1 MNIEQ
6 LEQVVS
12 LVNKHSIVQE
22 LKKIAYH
29 DAGMDKKYKDFP
41 IPSILKGSEQETEL
55 REDVNGK
62 YEYKGSV
69 YMNVEGAE
77 FIAISVNKIDK
88 AKDMSEIRY

>member
-1 MNIEQ
+1 M
-6 LEQVVS
+6 
-12 LVNKHSIVQE
+12 
-22 LKKIAYH
+22 
-29 DAGMDKKYKDFP
+29 
-41 IPSILKGSEQETEL
+41 

-69 YMNVEGAE
+69 YMNVEGADGAE

>member
-1 MNIEQ
+1 
-6 LEQVVS
+6 
-12 LVNKHSIVQE
+12 
-22 LKKIAYH
+22 
-29 DAGMDKKYKDFP
+29 MDKKYKDFP

-62 YEYKGSV
+62 YEYKGSI

>member
-1 MNIEQ
+1 
-6 LEQVVS
+6 
-12 LVNKHSIVQE
+12 
-22 LKKIAYH
+22 
-29 DAGMDKKYKDFP
+29 MDKKYKDFP
-41 IPSILKGSEQETEL
+41 IPFILKGSEQETEL

>member
-1 MNIEQ
+1 M
-6 LEQVVS
+6 
-12 LVNKHSIVQE
+12 
-22 LKKIAYH
+22 
-29 DAGMDKKYKDFP
+29 DFP

>member
-1 MNIEQ
+1 
-6 LEQVVS
+6 
-12 LVNKHSIVQE
+12 
-22 LKKIAYH
+22 
-29 DAGMDKKYKDFP
+29 MDKKYRDFP

>member
-1 MNIEQ
+1 
-6 LEQVVS
+6 
-12 LVNKHSIVQE
+12 
-22 LKKIAYH
+22 
-29 DAGMDKKYKDFP
+29 MDKKYKDFP

-88 AKDMSEIRY
+88 AKDMSEIRYWKIFSSVLRFLHRRDIIFA